1 MSIQLRFVV
10 LITAV
15 MTVLLAGLWM
25 QLRWDDREI
34 GLLQQGMTA
43 ERAMLVDKLLD
54 ITGDPMKVFV
64 TDYSPWDEMI
74 AFVENPGAEWARINI
89 VDVLGTHQTD
99 AAWVFRPDLTEVF
112 GTAAEGREEL
122 RPFPLSRATLA
133 KIATGL
139 AESHFFAF
147 APDGSL
153 IEIRGAPIRPSDLS
167 AVIPAARGWLFGA
180 RRWDEAYLQKLSLLA
195 DGQASLVAAD
205 TPDADTPDDG
215 MAVTT
220 RKALPDWQG
229 QPIRVLKV
237 RHLPIAL
244 EQMRMDSRVDLLI
257 SALFGLVA
265 LVAFYFATRH
275 WVVRPLGALESSLA
289 QRSTA
294 PLQHLRGSSQEFTRL
309 GLLVET
315 SLQHEQTLRQ
325 VFAAFNAI
333 EDAVFIL
340 DTGTGRLT
348 HVNDGAVKLLGYRHE
363 QLQGMR
369 LRDLDAEPGGSAHP
383 LGPQPQPR
391 PDTRRYRCQDGRLVE
406 VEIREQAMPTSA
418 VTPLRVIVARDVTE
432 LKRQEQQ
439 RLQAQRL
446 ESLGNLAGGV
456 AHDMNNMLTPI
467 TMFLEELQRTD
478 TRPSPALL
486 ASVRSSVNR
495 GAGMLRQL
503 LTFGRGIAG
512 ERQSLAVPRMLDE
525 MGRIV
530 ASTFPK
536 SIRFESRPAHNVS
549 PILGDATQ
557 LHQVLLNLCVNARDA
572 MPNGGRLVLSADNL
586 VIDSTNREAWQ
597 DVAPGRYV
605 LIEVADSGSGIPA
618 EQMEHIFEPFYT
630 TKSAGQG
637 TGLGLSTSLGI
648 VRSHGGAIL
657 AESEPGQ
664 GTRFRLVLP
673 AADKTAAGDTVD
685 QPGDFAGQGRTVLVV
700 EDEANI
706 RILLENTLQRLSLK
720 VLLAAE
726 GEAGLA
732 LFRTHRTDIALVISD
747 LHMPGMDG
755 LELVQAIRR
764 ETPDLPIIIM
774 SGRVDRQTADTISTL
789 KICGIV
795 DKPFGYTQI
804 VEALRKALA

>member
-1 MSIQLRFVV
+1 MR
-10 LITAV
+10 
-15 MTVLLAGLWM
+15 
-25 QLRWDDREI
+25 
-34 GLLQQGMTA
+34 
-43 ERAMLVDKLLD
+43 
-54 ITGDPMKVFV
+54 VFV
-64 TDYSPWDEMI
+64 SDYSPWDEMI
-74 AFVENPGAEWARINI
+74 AFVEKPGAEWARINI

-122 RPFPLSRATLA
+122 RPFPLPHATLA
-133 KIATGL
+133 KIATGM

-147 APDGSL
+147 TPDGGL
-153 IEIRGAPIRPSDLS
+153 IEVRGAPIRPSDLS

-180 RRWDEAYLQKLSLLA
+180 RRWDEAYLQKLSLLT
-195 DGQASLVAAD
+195 DGQASLVAVDA
-205 TPDADTPDDG
+205 PDADMPDDG

-220 RKALPDWQG
+220 RKTLPDWQG
-229 QPIRVLKV
+229 QPIRVLNV
-237 RHLPIAL
+237 RHLPLAL
-244 EQMRMDSRVDLLI
+244 EQMRMDSKVDLLI
-257 SALFGLVA
+257 SAVFGLVA

-275 WVVRPLGALESSLA
+275 WVVRPLGVLEASLA
-289 QRSTA
+289 QRSRV

-340 DTGTGRLT
+340 DTDSGRLT

-363 QLQGMR
+363 ELHGMR
-369 LRDLDAEPGGSAHP
+369 LSDLEAEPGASAHP
-383 LGPQPQPR
+383 LPEQSPPKR
-391 PDTRRYRCQDGRLVE
+391 DTRWYRCRDGRRVE
-406 VEIREQAMPTSA
+406 VEIREQTLATPA

-467 TMFLEELQRTD
+467 TMFLDELQRTD

-512 ERQSLAVPRMLDE
+512 DRQPLAVSRMFDE
-525 MGRIV
+525 IGRIV
-530 ASTFPK
+530 VSTFPK
-536 SIRFESRPAHNVS
+536 SIRFESRPARNAS

-557 LHQVLLNLCVNARDA
+557 LHQVLLNLCVNARGA
-572 MPNGGRLVLSADNL
+572 MPYGGRLVLSADNL
-586 VIDSTNREAWQ
+586 EIDSANRNVWQ
-597 DVAPGRYV
+597 NIAPGRYV
-605 LIEVADSGSGIPA
+605 LIEVADSGTGIPP
-618 EQMEHIFEPFYT
+618 ELVEHIFEPFFT
-630 TKSAGQG
+630 TKSTEQG
-637 TGLGLSTSLGI
+637 TGLGLPTSLGI
-648 VRSHGGAIL
+648 VRSHDGAIRV
-657 AESEPGQ
+657 ESEPGR
-664 GTRFRLVLP
+664 GTRFRLILP
-673 AADKTAAGDTVD
+673 AADKIVASDTVD

-706 RILLENTLQRLSLK
+706 RILLENTLRRLSLK

-732 LFRTHRTDIALVISD
+732 LFKTHRADIALVISD

-755 LELVQAIRR
+755 LELIQAIRR

-774 SGRVDRQTADTISTL
+774 SGRIDRQTADTISTL

-795 DKPFGYTQI
+795 DKPFGYSQI
-804 VEALRKALA
+804 VETLRKALA

>member
-10 LITAV
+10 LVTAV
-15 MTVLLAGLWM
+15 MAVLLAGLWM
-25 QLRWDDREI
+25 QVHWDDKEI
-34 GLLQQGMTA
+34 SLLQQGMTT
-43 ERAMLVDKLLD
+43 EREMLVDKLLD
-54 ITGDPMKVFV
+54 ITGNPMKVFV

-74 AFVENPGAEWARINI
+74 AFVETPGAEWARINLT
-89 VDVLGTHQTD
+89 DVLASHQTD

-112 GTAAEGREEL
+112 GTTVEQHAEL
-122 RPFPLSRATLA
+122 RPFPLPRATLA
-133 KIATGL
+133 KIATGM
-139 AESHFFAF
+139 AEPHFFALT
-147 APDGSL
+147 PTGSL
-153 IEIRGAPIRPSDLS
+153 IEVRGAPIRPSDLS

-180 RRWDEAYLQKLSLLA
+180 RLWDEAYLQKLSLLA
-195 DGQASLVAAD
+195 DGRTSLIAVDEPAAI
-205 TPDADTPDDG
+205 APDDG

-220 RKALPDWQG
+220 RKALTDWQG

-244 EQMRMDSRVDLLI
+244 ERMRMDSRVDVLI
-257 SALFGLVA
+257 SAVFGLVA
-265 LVAFYFATRH
+265 LVAFYFAARH
-275 WVVRPLGALESSLA
+275 WVVRPLGVLEASLA

-340 DTGTGRLT
+340 DTGNGRLT
-348 HVNDGAVKLLGYRHE
+348 HVNDGAVKLLGYRRE

-383 LGPQPQPR
+383 VGSQPQPK

-406 VEIREQAMPTSA
+406 VEIREQAMPASA

-478 TRPSPALL
+478 SRPSPALL

-512 ERQSLAVPRMLDE
+512 ERQPLAVSRMFDE

-536 SIRFESRPAHNVS
+536 SIQFESRPAHNVS
-549 PILGDATQ
+549 SILGDATQ

-572 MPNGGRLVLSADNL
+572 MPHGGRLVLSADDL

-597 DVAPGRYV
+597 DAAPGRYV
-605 LIEVADSGSGIPA
+605 LIEVADSGTGIPT

-648 VRSHGGAIL
+648 VRSHGGSIL
-657 AESEPGQ
+657 AESEPGR
-664 GTRFRLVLP
+664 GTRFRLILP

-685 QPGDFAGQGRTVLVV
+685 QPGDFAGRGRTVLVV

-720 VLLAAE
+720 VLIAAE

-732 LFRTHRTDIALVISD
+732 LFRTHRADIALVISD

-789 KICGIV
+789 KVCGIV